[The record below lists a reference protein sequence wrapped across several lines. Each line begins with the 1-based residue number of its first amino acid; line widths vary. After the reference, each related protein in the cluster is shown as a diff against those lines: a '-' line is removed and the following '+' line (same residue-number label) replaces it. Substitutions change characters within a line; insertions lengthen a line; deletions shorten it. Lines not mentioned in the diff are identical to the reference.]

1 MITCAD
7 VDVKRDLSPDLPIGS
22 DSTEN
27 SQLELM
33 VFCCHEGKHTRLSD
47 TAEKHVFLEVDIG
60 VVKR

>member
-7 VDVKRDLSPDLPIGS
+7 VDVKRDLSPDPPIGS

-27 SQLELM
+27 ILELM
-33 VFCCHEGKHTRLSD
+33 VLCCHERKHTRLSD

-60 VVKR
+60 IMKR